1 MYIIHKELWERMVT
15 EMLIVFLS
23 ERWISGDFYFFLKV
37 LFDFFFIVAFVN
49 EYVQFIWEGKHNR
62 LFFIVGRKKWDK
74 CLKLYAQIGKPHL
87 LFINSKNL

>member
-37 LFDFFFIVAFVN
+37 LFDFFLLLLLLMNMFNLYGKENTIDFSSL
-49 EYVQFIWEGKHNR
+49 WEGRN
-62 LFFIVGRKKWDK
+62 GTS
-74 CLKLYAQIGKPHL
+74 A
-87 LFINSKNL
+87 